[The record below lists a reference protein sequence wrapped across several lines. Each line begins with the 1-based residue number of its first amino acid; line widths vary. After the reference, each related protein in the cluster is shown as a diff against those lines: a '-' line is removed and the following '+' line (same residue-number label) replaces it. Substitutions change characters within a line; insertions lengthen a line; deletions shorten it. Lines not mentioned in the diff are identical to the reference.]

1 MCCDLSHPASGLR
14 QEERHSHPTFPT
26 APRRTYNSQQTQQP
40 RESSH
45 STPMGPRISGLLP
58 LFPLFSLLPKAI
70 APNSHICVNLNRVAV
85 FSESCTRK
93 DEWVGAGEIV
103 SAEKE
108 ALFSQRTRVLFP
120 AINSGSLQMPATPTL
135 EESSNS
141 GLPRHLPSCVY
152 TPFPM
157 HII

>member
-58 LFPLFSLLPKAI
+58 LFPPPTPFSLLPKAI

-93 DEWVGAGEIV
+93 DEWVGAGET
-103 SAEKE
+103 
-108 ALFSQRTRVLFP
+108 ALKRKLCSHRGPEFCSQQSTQ
-120 AINSGSLQMPATPTL
+120 AAYKCLQL
-135 EESSNS
+135 Q
-141 GLPRHLPSCVY
+141 L
-152 TPFPM
+152 
-157 HII
+157 